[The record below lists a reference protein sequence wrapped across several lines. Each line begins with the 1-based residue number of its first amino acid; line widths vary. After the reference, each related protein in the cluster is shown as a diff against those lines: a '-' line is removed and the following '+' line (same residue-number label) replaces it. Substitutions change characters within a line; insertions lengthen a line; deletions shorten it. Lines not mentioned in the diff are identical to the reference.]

1 MSRAP
6 GPSTPYGGGSKVPK
20 RHHASLF
27 NTAELKKLI
36 RFERLTNTIC
46 IGKLCYTPKMMHEE
60 RLLLAG
66 GLAIASALTLT
77 TRAISGKP
85 EAAHRALDYTLR
97 AFASGD
103 EINGYGQEET
113 VLLRWPEA
121 SLETF
126 PDGSQRKPQ
135 WL

>member
-1 MSRAP
+1 MHLWCSHREDCREVNTKH
-6 GPSTPYGGGSKVPK
+6 STFIVGS
-20 RHHASLF
+20 
-27 NTAELKKLI
+27 
-36 RFERLTNTIC
+36 
-46 IGKLCYTPKMMHEE
+46 G
-60 RLLLAG
+60 
-66 GLAIASALTLT
+66 AIATGC
-77 TRAISGKP
+77 SGKP